1 MIKTEIQIS
10 ILSETS
16 SSPNSNSSFIVAGR
30 KALETGQSQNM
41 GEGRGRQGRLALVII
56 IGMIMMMSLMIP
68 FVIIIAFIVIVI
80 VLTSTRDGR
89 GGTPLLDT
97 KLMLQVRNLPS
108 VHPRSIC

>member
-16 SSPNSNSSFIVAGR
+16 SFPNSIPSFIVAGR
-30 KALETGQSQNM
+30 KALETGPSQNM

-56 IGMIMMMSLMIP
+56 IGMVMMMSLMIP
-68 FVIIIAFIVIVI
+68 FVIIIAFIII

-108 VHPRSIC
+108 VHPRNIC

>member
-16 SSPNSNSSFIVAGR
+16 SFPNSIPSFIVAGR

-56 IGMIMMMSLMIP
+56 IGMVMMMSLMIP
-68 FVIIIAFIVIVI
+68 FVIIIAFIII

-108 VHPRSIC
+108 VHPRNIC

>member
-16 SSPNSNSSFIVAGR
+16 SFPNSIPSFIVAGR

-56 IGMIMMMSLMIP
+56 IGMVMMIP
-68 FVIIIAFIVIVI
+68 FVIIIAFIIIVI
-80 VLTSTRDGR
+80 VLISTRDGR

-108 VHPRSIC
+108 IHPRSIC